1 MAHYANNARNNSR
14 GSSNSRQR
22 SGGSSF
28 SPGRTREFQ
37 GGGGNRPSY
46 GNRFRSGGGRRPSR
60 PSAQKINRSLYI
72 NDLKVPTASDKPAFV
87 GKKYSDFKLSDR
99 LFKNIQDKG
108 YTTAT
113 EIQDKAIPLI
123 LEGRDVLG
131 ISATGSGKTGAFLIP
146 LIQKLMNDGSQKLL
160 VVAPTRELALQI
172 AKEAVSFVRGS
183 RLYVSL
189 IVGGESMFRQISQL
203 KKGTDIIVGTPGR
216 INDLIK
222 RGEIKIGDYNNIV
235 IDEVDRMMDM
245 GFIADIKFIFTKIS
259 QKKQALFFSATLNNT
274 VERTVSSL
282 TSSFDLIKL
291 SNNTP
296 STSVVQSVI
305 DFTHSS
311 EKVDLLEEILKR
323 EEVSKA
329 IIFVDTKRFAD
340 QIDKILYQKKYRVGV
355 IHSDKRQNVRKRVI
369 DMFKKSKINIL
380 VATNVAARGIDIDD
394 ITHVIN
400 LDEPQTY
407 DEYIHR
413 IGRTGRNGSSG
424 TAYTFV
430 KRG

>member
-1 MAHYANNARNNSR
+1 
-14 GSSNSRQR
+14 
-22 SGGSSF
+22 
-28 SPGRTREFQ
+28 
-37 GGGGNRPSY
+37 
-46 GNRFRSGGGRRPSR
+46 
-60 PSAQKINRSLYI
+60 
-72 NDLKVPTASDKPAFV
+72 
-87 GKKYSDFKLSDR
+87 
-99 LFKNIQDKG
+99 
-108 YTTAT
+108 
-113 EIQDKAIPLI
+113 
-123 LEGRDVLG
+123 
-131 ISATGSGKTGAFLIP
+131 
-146 LIQKLMNDGSQKLL
+146 
-160 VVAPTRELALQI
+160 
-172 AKEAVSFVRGS
+172 
-183 RLYVSL
+183 
-189 IVGGESMFRQISQL
+189 
-203 KKGTDIIVGTPGR
+203 
-216 INDLIK
+216 
-222 RGEIKIGDYNNIV
+222 
-235 IDEVDRMMDM
+235 
-245 GFIADIKFIFTKIS
+245 
-259 QKKQALFFSATLNNT
+259 
-274 VERTVSSL
+274 
-282 TSSFDLIKL
+282 
-291 SNNTP
+291 
-296 STSVVQSVI
+296 VQSVI